1 MPVSSMFL
9 KQSADFLLNAYLPR
23 IEQCVA
29 ALGDE
34 DLWWRPNEKSNS
46 IGNLIL
52 HLSGNVR
59 QWIVSG
65 IGGKPDI
72 RVRQREFDERG
83 GIPRNALLKTLRS
96 TVEEAAGIIAALDQ
110 NAAGPQHPLQTQRQ
124 GVGNQF
130 PTHEPDSKLSEMR
143 NIQHKEVSVFYAV
156 YHVVEHFSMHTGQII
171 QITKE
176 RTGEDLGFYGFDK
189 GVPKERWGGKPD

>member
-83 GIPRNALLKTLRS
+83 GISRNELLKTLRS

-130 PTHEPDSKLSEMR
+130 PTHG
-143 NIQHKEVSVFYAV
+143 A
-156 YHVVEHFSMHTGQII
+156 HFSMHTGQII